1 VLEGELFSPSI
12 VYNKMSETVLPSS
25 VDFSKKLPS
34 LPEGVS
40 SQLLSIQA
48 TNGTGPFGPG
58 QVIQFDLPA
67 RQNLYLDGKTMFIR
81 YKITYTS
88 GAAAGVVRRK
98 PVYTAFQKLD
108 EFVGSTPINSVYNY
122 HAVANMWV
130 DTNMSVADIYGQQY
144 AFGLQSTATPTLDA
158 FDSYTLP
165 TVSADN
171 SIFVSAPVVCSAIS
185 SADHLI
191 PTGFMA
197 PLRVQFTVA
206 SIADQAVASANIT
219 AITISNPELCIQ
231 SIDMPGVDNIIAS
244 SVPKLYLK
252 CGAWANATGSIAA
265 TTSGFQTLIFNH
277 RYESIENL
285 FLINATTDVAK
296 GLNGPLES
304 FDLTGTAGGT
314 YQFQIGQSMY
324 PNLPINTIIGGGK
337 ASTLQYLRECVG
349 SIVDQRNTMSI
360 NSVEFSR
367 LASAATASTA
377 VEPAKFYVGVPLS
390 KIQTANPYQAVTLLS
405 GVSATSAPI
414 SVLVNIGTSTNSQMN
429 VQLVAQYT
437 ELLEIDPMTKQVRV
451 IQ

>member
-1 VLEGELFSPSI
+1 
-12 VYNKMSETVLPSS
+12 MAETVLPST
-25 VDFSKKLPS
+25 VDFSRKLPS
-34 LPEGVS
+34 LPDGVS

-58 QVIQFDLPA
+58 QVIQFDLPS

-81 YKITYTS
+81 FKITYTS
-88 GAAAGVVRRK
+88 GAVAGVVRRK

-122 HAVANMWV
+122 HVVSNMWV
-130 DTNMSVADIYGQQY
+130 DTNMSVADIYGQQF
-144 AFGLQSTATPTLDA
+144 AFGLQSTATPALDA

-165 TVSADN
+165 TISADN
-171 SIFVSAPVVCSAIS
+171 SLFVSAPVVCSAIA

-206 SIADQAVASANIT
+206 SIADQAVAAANIT

-231 SIDMPGVDNIIAS
+231 SIDMPGVDNIIAMS
-244 SVPKLYLK
+244 APKLFLK
-252 CGAWANATGSIAA
+252 CVAWANATQSIAA
-265 TTSGFQTLIFNH
+265 ASTGFQTLIYNH

-285 FLINATTDVAK
+285 YLISATSDVAK
-296 GLNGPLES
+296 GLNGPMES

-337 ASTLQYLRECVG
+337 ASVLQYLRECVG
-349 SIVDQRNTMSI
+349 SIVDQRNSMSI
-360 NSVEFSR
+360 NSIEFSR
-367 LASAATASTA
+367 LASGATASTA
-377 VEPAKFYVGVPLS
+377 VEPAKMYVAIPLS
-390 KIQTANPYQAVTLLS
+390 KLQTPNPYQAITLLS
-405 GVSATSAPI
+405 GVSAASTPI
-414 SVLVNIGTSTNSQMN
+414 SVLVNIGTATNSQMN

-437 ELLEIDPMTKQVRV
+437 ELIEIDPISKQVRV
-451 IQ
+451 VQ